1 MELSKIYKLSKSHKI
16 ISSDLTANM
25 LNHCYLLSTS
35 DEVLRDAYPLFIAKE
50 IFCKS
55 NDSPCDKCIAC
66 EKINHSN
73 MVDLKVFPT
82 GDKSLVVDDIVNI
95 VTDCFVKPVDS
106 DYKVYV
112 LKNFDE
118 CTVQGQNKIL
128 KTLEEPPKNVM
139 FILTCSNYN
148 NVLTTILS
156 RSKKISESPLDGNV
170 IEEYL
175 KDLNIAGGDII
186 AGMAGGN
193 LSQALK
199 LIKNTNVKDIINV
212 IYDILLN
219 LKSST
224 DVLRF
229 SSKIL
234 ALKKDLEFFIETFV
248 TIIRDIVAFR
258 NNGTLAFKGYS
269 KYYELLSKMYTN
281 EMLEKIMIKICEI
294 NNKLEFNC
302 NLTGVIDKFLLDI
315 LEVKFLCQK

>member
-1 MELSKIYKLSKSHKI
+1 MELSKIYKLSQSHKI
-16 ISSDLTANM
+16 ISSDLAANM
-25 LNHCYLLSTS
+25 LNHCYLLSTA
-35 DEVLRDAYPLFIAKE
+35 DDVLREAYPLFIAKE
-50 IFCKS
+50 IFCKNS
-55 NDSPCDKCIAC
+55 DRPCDTCVSC

-95 VTDCFVKPVDS
+95 VTDCYVKPVES
-106 DYKVYV
+106 EYKVYV
-112 LKNFDE
+112 LNNFDE

-139 FILTCSNYN
+139 FILTCSNFN

-156 RSKKISESPLDGNV
+156 RSKKITESPLDVSV

-175 KDLNIAGGDII
+175 SGLKVSGGDII

-193 LSQALK
+193 ISQALK
-199 LIKNTNVKDIINV
+199 LIKNTNVKEIITV
-212 IYDILLN
+212 IYDILMN

-224 DVLRF
+224 DVLKF

-234 ALKKDLEFFIETFV
+234 SLKKDIEFFVDTFI
-248 TIIRDIVAFR
+248 TIVRDIVVFK
-258 NNGTLAFKGYS
+258 NKGNLAFKGYV
-269 KYYELLSKMYTN
+269 KYYEVLAKMYSN
-281 EMLEKIMIKICEI
+281 EMLEKIMKKVCEI